1 MLFHKVSRH
10 VAQRNPRKSF
20 LLYNQVRGKSIQNWK
35 RPTMDEY
42 LGPKEYWDRA
52 NAKRQVINNFYFGSG
67 FGFFTFTCFYG
78 YSLDL
83 IPVTVDPFKV
93 PLLTQNLA
101 KPSSVIEE
109 DDTNDLDEEEIIED
123 TIETVDVAEAFETEK
138 PIEEETEVPAGEIK
152 PVFAIAE

>member
-1 MLFHKVSRH
+1 MNSL
-10 VAQRNPRKSF
+10 
-20 LLYNQVRGKSIQNWK
+20 
-35 RPTMDEY
+35 

-101 KPSSVIEE
+101 KPSSVTGKSLSKHLFSHQLTHNMTT
-109 DDTNDLDEEEIIED
+109 DCSLSYQFNT
-123 TIETVDVAEAFETEK
+123 
-138 PIEEETEVPAGEIK
+138 
-152 PVFAIAE
+152 

>member
-1 MLFHKVSRH
+1 M
-10 VAQRNPRKSF
+10 N
-20 LLYNQVRGKSIQNWK
+20 LL
-35 RPTMDEY
+35 

-123 TIETVDVAEAFETEK
+123 TIETVDVAEAFESET
-138 PIEEETEVPAGEIK
+138 PIEEETEVPADEIK

>member
-1 MLFHKVSRH
+1 M
-10 VAQRNPRKSF
+10 N
-20 LLYNQVRGKSIQNWK
+20 LL
-35 RPTMDEY
+35 

-83 IPVTVDPFKV
+83 MPTTVDPFKV

-101 KPSSVIEE
+101 KSSSVIEK
-109 DDTNDLDEEEIIED
+109 DDDSDLDEEEIIED
-123 TIETVDVAEAFETEK
+123 TIETVDVAEAFETET
-138 PIEEETEVPAGEIK
+138 PIEEETEVPADEIK